1 MFDNKKIKVRKLDE
15 EVYMSRIIASWL
27 NAKGE
32 INNPYWGNTQ
42 FRKWC
47 WDLGID
53 SDDIEHMIR
62 ILTNGKR
69 ELELLA
75 TEYIAKNKK

>member
-1 MFDNKKIKVRKLDE
+1 MFDNKKINVRKLGE

-27 NAKGE
+27 NSNGE

-47 WDLGID
+47 RSLGID
-53 SDDIEHMIR
+53 DEDITDMIR

-69 ELELLA
+69 ELELSA
-75 TEYIAKNKK
+75 KEYIDKNQK